1 MKSVME
7 ILFGED
13 NWSLKKPELI
23 ISVTGGAAP
32 LKMNH
37 TFKETFGKGLVKV
50 ATNTSRHDIV

>member
-7 ILFGED
+7 ILFGKD
-13 NWSLKKPELI
+13 YWSLKEPELI

-50 ATNTSRHDIV
+50 ATNTSRL